1 MAINFTKTDKGL
13 VMEVQ
18 SPITLSAIS
27 FPSEYIPDIQNDY
40 RGSSPYHVGYCGYE
54 QCKKGHRFGPFTR
67 TSYLIHVVM
76 KGKGTYMFEGKTFH
90 VHENQLFLIYPE
102 ITTTYMADME
112 DPWEYAWVGFK
123 GSRIPRLLQQLGF
136 SKENPVLTVDE
147 TDSLMSCI
155 LRMMEAHKMTYSN
168 ELFRTSELIRFFGCI
183 MEGKGTEQSDAHIYS
198 RETYAN
204 VALRYLNDNYMH
216 KIRISEL
223 ADFIGVERSYLSRV
237 FYGEY
242 HQSPSQYLLRL
253 RMEKA
258 EELLKTTPMSVSEIA
273 AGIGY
278 DDARAFTKVFR
289 QNYGMS
295 PSEYRKINDQKTKET
310 DKKTKEPDN

>member
-1 MAINFTKTDKGL
+1 
-13 VMEVQ
+13 
-18 SPITLSAIS
+18 
-27 FPSEYIPDIQNDY
+27 
-40 RGSSPYHVGYCGYE
+40 
-54 QCKKGHRFGPFTR
+54 
-67 TSYLIHVVM
+67 
-76 KGKGTYMFEGKTFH
+76 
-90 VHENQLFLIYPE
+90 
-102 ITTTYMADME
+102 
-112 DPWEYAWVGFK
+112 
-123 GSRIPRLLQQLGF
+123 
-136 SKENPVLTVDE
+136 
-147 TDSLMSCI
+147 
-155 LRMMEAHKMTYSN
+155 MMEAHKMTYSN